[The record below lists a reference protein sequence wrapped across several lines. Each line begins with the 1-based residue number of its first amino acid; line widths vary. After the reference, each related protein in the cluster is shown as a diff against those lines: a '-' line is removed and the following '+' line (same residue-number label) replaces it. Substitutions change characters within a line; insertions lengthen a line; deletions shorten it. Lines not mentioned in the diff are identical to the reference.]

1 MERRDTRETPKDYS
15 EIQIMDTIDDYRGT
29 MPRDFMQSLEGS
41 LERMLKSCNNG
52 K

>member
-1 MERRDTRETPKDYS
+1 MERRDIRETPKDYS
-15 EIQIMDTIDDYRGT
+15 EIQIMDTIDDYRGN
-29 MPRDFMQSLEGS
+29 MPRDFMQSLDGS